1 MRYFLIVLAAA
12 SVLSLY
18 TLAVATGNTNKLSE
32 YFWWILIAD
41 GVLLLALAVVVGKQV
56 WALHKNHQNR
66 VFGAKLA
73 RKLSFMFALVAI
85 IPSILLFAVS
95 AQFIS
100 HSIESWFG
108 DETEVA
114 LDRSL
119 NLSKAALDYALDETV
134 KDAVHVQIQLISNY
148 AFQHDFQAALDELSE
163 PLLKNLGQVAVYD
176 LGSQRRLGE
185 RNNQQERA
193 KSLAY
198 PKVGSAD
205 LAKLTLDQPQTQ
217 TNSLGKLLYSEVWLS
232 IPNAEQKNYA
242 LLVRALVPEKV
253 AQDALLIEAA
263 RSKYAEMSFAKEG
276 LQTFYMIT
284 LVMATLLSIM
294 LALVGALFFSQR
306 FTAPLL
312 ALAAAT
318 KAVARGDFTKRSPVF
333 RSDEFGTLSSMF
345 NRMTEQLQN
354 ANEVAETNRR
364 RQEAAKTYLE
374 TVLASLTAG
383 VLAFSTNGYLRAFNR
398 SAEEILG
405 LSFSPLLDKPWH
417 EWPQQD
423 EQTQQLVSM
432 VHEILAN
439 EQPRNAVQLDY
450 VQGDRALIVLAKLT
464 PLAPEDGGGMVLV
477 FDDVTELVKAQ
488 KDAAWGEVAKR
499 LAHEIRNPLT
509 PIQLS
514 AERLAMK
521 LGDKLDEKDAGMLKR
536 STDTIVKQVSALKSM
551 VEAFRNYAK
560 APSIKL
566 HKLDLNEMIREVLT
580 LYEGAAC
587 TITPELSNIPIIIN
601 ADSGMLR
608 QVLHNLLKN
617 AMEAAED
624 ETVPLIQI
632 KSSIQEKFAIL
643 EIENNGKRFSQD
655 VLRRAFEP
663 YITDKPS
670 GTGLGLSVV
679 KKIIDEH
686 QGTITLT
693 NQEPTGA
700 LVKIA
705 LPLVEA

>member
-1 MRYFLIVLAAA
+1 M
-12 SVLSLY
+12 
-18 TLAVATGNTNKLSE
+18 LAVATGNTSKLSE

-41 GVLLLALAVVVGKQV
+41 GILLLALAVVVGKQL
-56 WALHKNHQNR
+56 WTLHKNHQNR

-73 RKLSFMFALVAI
+73 RKLSLMFALVAI

-100 HSIESWFG
+100 HSIKSWFG

-119 NLSKAALDYALDETV
+119 NLSKAALEFALDETV
-134 KDAVHVQIQLISNY
+134 KDAVHVQIELVSHY
-148 AFQHDFQAALDELSE
+148 AFQHDFQVALNRLSE
-163 PLLKNLGQVAVYD
+163 PLVRDLGQIAVYD
-176 LGSQRRLGE
+176 VDAQVRLGE
-185 RNNQQERA
+185 RSFDVGPA
-193 KSLAY
+193 PSLPY
-198 PKVGSAD
+198 PVVTKGM
-205 LAKLTLDQPQTQ
+205 LAKLSLDQPQTS
-217 TNSLGKLLYSEVWLS
+217 TSSLGKRLYSEVWLP

-242 LLVRALVPEKV
+242 LLVRAMVPEKV

-263 RSKYAEMSFAKEG
+263 RSKYAEMAFAKDG

-284 LVMATLLSIM
+284 LLLATLLSIM

-383 VLAFSTNGYLRAFNR
+383 VLAFSTNGYLRAYNR

-405 LSFSPLLDKPWH
+405 LTFTPLLDLPWQ
-417 EWPQQD
+417 EWPQKD
-423 EQTQQLVSM
+423 DQTLQLVSM
-432 VHEILAN
+432 MHEILAN

-450 VQGDRALIVLAKLT
+450 VQGDRAQMVLAKIT

-521 LGDKLDEKDAGMLKR
+521 LSDKLDEKDAGMLKR

-601 ADSGMLR
+601 ADSGMMR

-617 AMEAAED
+617 AIEAAED
-624 ETVPLIQI
+624 ETVPVIQI

>member
-1 MRYFLIVLAAA
+1 MRYILIVLAAA

-18 TLAVATGNTNKLSE
+18 ILAVATGNTSKLSE

-41 GVLLLALAVVVGKQV
+41 GVLLLALAAVVGKQV
-56 WALHKNHQNR
+56 WTLHKNHQNR

-119 NLSKAALDYALDETV
+119 NLSKAALEFALDETV

-148 AFQHDFQAALDELSE
+148 AFQHDFQAALDGLPE

-176 LGSQRRLGE
+176 LGAQQRLGE
-185 RNNQQERA
+185 RNVQPRQA
-193 KSLAY
+193 KNLTY
-198 PKVGSAD
+198 PAVTIAD
-205 LAKLTLDQPQTQ
+205 LAKLTLDQPQTR
-217 TNSLGKLLYSEVWLS
+217 TNSLGKQLYSEVWLS
-232 IPNAEQKNYA
+232 IPNAEQKSYA

-263 RSKYAEMSFAKEG
+263 RSKYAEMTFAKEG

-405 LSFSPLLDKPWH
+405 LSFTPLLDKPWH

-423 EQTQQLVSM
+423 ELTLQLTSM

-450 VQGDRALIVLAKLT
+450 VQGDRAQIVLAKLT

-521 LGDKLDEKDAGMLKR
+521 LSDKLDEKDAGMLKR

-566 HKLDLNEMIREVLT
+566 HKLDMNEMIREVLT

-617 AMEAAED
+617 AIEAAED
-624 ETVPLIQI
+624 EAVPVIQI

-700 LVKIA
+700 LVKIT

>member
-1 MRYFLIVLAAA
+1 M
-12 SVLSLY
+12 
-18 TLAVATGNTNKLSE
+18 
-32 YFWWILIAD
+32 
-41 GVLLLALAVVVGKQV
+41 LLLALAVVVGKQL
-56 WALHKNHQNR
+56 WTLHKNHQNR

-119 NLSKAALDYALDETV
+119 NLSKAALAFALDETE

-148 AFQHDFQAALDELSE
+148 ALQHDFQKALNSLAD
-163 PLLKNLGQVAVYD
+163 PLIKDLGQVAVYD
-176 LGSQRRLGE
+176 LDTKTLLGE
-185 RNNQQERA
+185 RQLTSRRA
-193 KSLAY
+193 SSLAY
-198 PKVGSAD
+198 PEVTQAA
-205 LAKLTLDQPQTQ
+205 LAKLTLDQPQTD
-217 TNSLGKLLYSEVWLS
+217 TNSLGTQLYSEVWLS

-242 LLVRALVPEKV
+242 LLVRAMVPEKV

-263 RSKYAEMSFAKEG
+263 RSKYAEMSFAKDG

-284 LVMATLLSIM
+284 LLLATLLSIM

-398 SAEEILG
+398 SAEKILG
-405 LSFSPLLDKPWH
+405 LSFTPLLELPWH

-423 EQTQQLVSM
+423 EQTMQLISM
-432 VHEILAN
+432 MHEILAN

-450 VQGDRALIVLAKLT
+450 VQGDRAQIVLAKIT
-464 PLAPEDGGGMVLV
+464 PLAAEDGGGMVLV

-521 LGDKLDEKDAGMLKR
+521 LSDKLDEKDAGMLKR
-536 STDTIVKQVSALKSM
+536 STDTIVKQVSALKGM

-587 TITPELSNIPIIIN
+587 TITSELSNIPIIIN

-617 AMEAAED
+617 AIEAAED
-624 ETVPLIQI
+624 EAVPVIQI

-700 LVKIA
+700 LVKIT